1 MLIAFLTDEVCYNH
15 LCNSEIIAFYVLW
28 VKHTMLKILLVD
40 DHEVVRLGI
49 KALLSNYPEFEV
61 VTEAGNADEAVTK
74 AQEYEPDVIIM
85 DIRLPGKSGIDA
97 TREIMEE
104 LPDTKVIMLTSFAE
118 DELLFDAINAGAY
131 GYILKQIGSDDLINA
146 LTAIGRGEALLDPAL
161 TQKVFKRVREASR
174 KATDEAFATL
184 SDQEL
189 RILALI
195 SEGKTN
201 KQIAADIFLSEK
213 TVRNYVSSILSKL
226 NLSTRSEAAAYAVK
240 HSVEDHLPRE

>member
-1 MLIAFLTDEVCYNH
+1 
-15 LCNSEIIAFYVLW
+15 
-28 VKHTMLKILLVD
+28 MLKIMLVD

-49 KALLSNYPEFEV
+49 KALLSNYPAYEV
-61 VTEAGNADEAVTK
+61 VTEASDADEAVAK
-74 AQEYEPDVIIM
+74 ALEYKPDVIIM
-85 DIRLPGKSGIDA
+85 DIRLPGRSGIDA
-97 TREIMEE
+97 TNEIMDE
-104 LPDTKVIMLTSFAE
+104 LPDTKIIMLTSFAE
-118 DELLFDAINAGAY
+118 DDLLFDAINAGAY

-146 LTAIGRGEALLDPAL
+146 LEAIGRGEALLDPAL
-161 TQKVFKRVREASR
+161 TQKVFKRVREAAR
-174 KATDEAFATL
+174 KATDEAFAAL

-226 NLSTRSEAAAYAVK
+226 SLSTRSEAAAYAVK
-240 HSVEDHLPRE
+240 HAVYDHLPKD

>member
-1 MLIAFLTDEVCYNH
+1 
-15 LCNSEIIAFYVLW
+15 
-28 VKHTMLKILLVD
+28 MLKIMLVD

-49 KALLSNYPEFEV
+49 KALLSNYPEYEV
-61 VTEAGNADEAVTK
+61 VAEASNADEAINV
-74 AQEYEPDVIIM
+74 AQEYRPDVIIM

-97 TREIMEE
+97 TKEIMEE

-118 DELLFDAINAGAY
+118 DDLLFDAINAGAY

-146 LTAIGRGEALLDPAL
+146 LNTIGRGEALLDPSL

-174 KATDEAFATL
+174 KATDEAFAAL

-189 RILALI
+189 RILNLI

-201 KQIAADIFLSEK
+201 KEIAADIFLSEK

-226 NLSTRSEAAAYAVK
+226 NLRTRSEAAAYAIK
-240 HSVEDHLPRE
+240 HSVIDYLPRD

>member
-1 MLIAFLTDEVCYNH
+1 
-15 LCNSEIIAFYVLW
+15 
-28 VKHTMLKILLVD
+28 MLKILLVD

-49 KALLSNYPEFEV
+49 KALLSNYPEYEV
-61 VTEAGNADEAVTK
+61 VTEAGNADDAVSK
-74 AQEYEPDVIIM
+74 AREYQPDVIIM

-97 TREIMEE
+97 TKEIIEE
-104 LPDTKVIMLTSFAE
+104 LPDTKIIMLTSFAE
-118 DELLFDAINAGAY
+118 DDLLFDAINAGAY
-131 GYILKQIGSDDLINA
+131 GYILKQIGSDDLIGA
-146 LTAIGRGEALLDPAL
+146 LDAIGRGEALLDPAL

-189 RILALI
+189 RILSLI

-240 HSVEDHLPRE
+240 HSVEDHLPKE

>member
-1 MLIAFLTDEVCYNH
+1 
-15 LCNSEIIAFYVLW
+15 
-28 VKHTMLKILLVD
+28 MLKIMLVD

-49 KALLSNYPEFEV
+49 KALLSNYPEYEV
-61 VTEAGNADEAVTK
+61 VAEASNADEAVNV
-74 AQEYEPDVIIM
+74 AQEYRPDVIIM

-97 TREIMEE
+97 TKEIREE

-118 DELLFDAINAGAY
+118 DDLLFDAINAGAY

-146 LTAIGRGEALLDPAL
+146 LNTIGRGEALLDPSL

-174 KATDEAFATL
+174 KATDEAFAAL

-189 RILALI
+189 RILNLI

-201 KQIAADIFLSEK
+201 KEIAADIFLSEK

-226 NLSTRSEAAAYAVK
+226 NLRTRSEAAAYAIK
-240 HSVEDHLPRE
+240 HSVIDYLPRD